1 MILMNN
7 LQKIAGV
14 SAIFEALIY
23 IVAFVYFD
31 AFWAYSSEGTASEKM
46 TYLAENQ
53 FVFSMIYF
61 LMYAVFGIFLAV
73 LVVGLYEKLK
83 RTNDPIV
90 KVGSVFGVVW
100 VVLVIAS
107 GMLANIGLS
116 HAINLMDLSSE
127 KAFDMWRTISVLIE
141 SLGGGNELVGGL
153 WVLLVSIAALK
164 AEEFSRGLN
173 YLGLIVGVSGIATI
187 YPDEVF
193 TEIFGVTQIVWFLW
207 LGISMLGQSN
217 ANKSIQSSAN
227 GSVD

>member
-1 MILMNN
+1 MNN
-7 LQKIAGV
+7 LQKVAGV

-23 IVAFVYFD
+23 IVAFVYFG
-31 AFWAYSSEGTASEKM
+31 AFWAYPSEGTASEKM
-46 TYLAENQ
+46 AYLAENQ

-83 RTNDPIV
+83 LTNDPIV
-90 KVGSVFGVVW
+90 KVGSIFGVVW

-107 GMLANIGLS
+107 GMLANVGLS
-116 HAINLMDLSSE
+116 HAINLMDLSAE
-127 KAFDMWRTISVLIE
+127 KAFDMWRMISVLIE

-153 WVLLVSIAALK
+153 WVLLISLAALK
-164 AEEFSRGLN
+164 ANEFPRGLN

-187 YPDEVF
+187 YPDIVF
-193 TEIFGVTQIVWFLW
+193 TEIFGITQIIWFFW

-217 ANKSIQSSAN
+217 VNASA
-227 GSVD
+227 D

>member
-1 MILMNN
+1 MNN

-23 IVAFVYFD
+23 IVAFVYFG
-31 AFWAYSSEGTASEKM
+31 AFGAYPYEATASEKM
-46 TYLAENQ
+46 AYLAENQ

-83 RTNDPIV
+83 LTNDPII

-127 KAFDMWRTISVLIE
+127 KAFDMWRMISVLIE

-164 AEEFSRGLN
+164 AEEFPRGLN
-173 YLGLIVGVSGIATI
+173 YLGIIVGVSGIATI

-193 TEIFGVTQIVWFLW
+193 TEIFGVTQIIWFFW
-207 LGISMLGQSN
+207 LGIVMLGQSN
-217 ANKSIQSSAN
+217 ANKSIQPTANASA
-227 GSVD
+227 D